1 MTPLR
6 RALAEYLSVR
16 RALGY
21 KLQRPEKLLNQFLAH
36 LEELGEEHVTVSAAL
51 EWATLPKNGDR
62 SWWSLRLSAV
72 RRFSD
77 HLNAVDPENESIPE
91 GLIPRKKCRATPY
104 LYSAEDINDL
114 IVAGRILHTPH
125 RVATYRTLVGLL
137 AVTGIRVGEAI
148 GLDCEDLDPT
158 TGVVVV
164 REGKFGKTREL
175 PLHPSTVHAL
185 GDYTRRRDRPRPTQ
199 ATPALFVSSA
209 GTRLLY
215 GNVQHTFRKLASE
228 AGLTPRSAR
237 CRPRLHDLRHSF
249 AVQTILDGY
258 RQDGDTQSR
267 LALLSTYLGH
277 VDPGNTYWYLSA
289 APELMALAGE
299 RLEGHLGGA
308 S

>member
-6 RALAEYLSVR
+6 EALAEYLSVR

-21 KLQRPEKLLNQFLAH
+21 KLQRPEKLLKQFLAH
-36 LEELGEEHVTVSAAL
+36 LEELGEERVTVSAAL

-77 HLNAVDPENESIPE
+77 HLNAVAPENETIPE
-91 GLIPRKKCRATPY
+91 GLFPWKKCRATPY
-104 LYSAEDINDL
+104 LYSAEDITNL
-114 IVAGRILHTPH
+114 IAAAGILHTPH
-125 RVATYRTLVGLL
+125 RVATYRALVGLL

-148 GLDCEDLDPT
+148 GLDSEDLELR
-158 TGVVVV
+158 TGVAVV

-175 PLHPSTVHAL
+175 PLHPTTVHAL
-185 GDYTRRRDRPRPTQ
+185 RDYTRRHDRPRPNE
-199 ATPALFVSSA
+199 ATSALFVSIA

-228 AGLTPRSAR
+228 AGLEPRSAR

-277 VDPGNTYWYLSA
+277 VDPGKTYWYLSA
-289 APELMALAGE
+289 APELMELAAD
-299 RLEGHLGGA
+299 RLEGHLG
-308 S
+308 SPS